1 VAQSHAGARCYKRC
15 NDPVG
20 RSPGQWLK
28 GHTSDA
34 DAQETRVTVAAWTTP
49 P

>member
-15 NDPVG
+15 NDRWALTPDNG
-20 RSPGQWLK
+20 SK
-28 GHTSDA
+28 GHAADA
-34 DAQETRVTVAAWTTP
+34 DAQDTRVTVVAWTTP